1 MGGLDTMVQKRNNK
15 FSPLLWNAAG
25 LCIFIAVGS
34 KVAWGTWYFPELSG
48 NGTPPVGRAFEFVLL
63 LALPYGLASLLVWK
77 YLRYPRVG
85 RFSCLFLCSASV
97 WVSAVFCIAMLQL
110 YYSRPFLILGFLFQM
125 IWCFAAY
132 RLFLD
137 PARLRLAIAPGGV
150 ADILAKK
157 PLCNWEILKKPV
169 FPDLPIDGLVIDLHR
184 NNISPEWICFIAE
197 CSMKRIPLFHAATM
211 YENLTGR
218 VCLDHMSKDILRE
231 MAVPRIYTFLK
242 HPFDLFIVSLTLPVW
257 LPLLGIVALLVRLAS
272 GHPVF
277 FRQERIGRF
286 GQPFTILK
294 FRSLETAEDG
304 VVQSTPIGGFLRKH
318 RLDELPQ
325 LFNVIK
331 GEMSLVG
338 PRPEQTA
345 LVSKYEAA
353 IPFYAFRAALR
364 PGITGWAQ
372 VCWKY
377 ADNTD
382 DTRIKLEYDIFY
394 LKRFSF
400 WLDLLIL
407 AKTIRT
413 ILFGAGSGNG
423 R

>member
-1 MGGLDTMVQKRNNK
+1 MDPKRDNK
-15 FSPLLWNAAG
+15 FSLFLWNTAG
-25 LCIFIAVGS
+25 LCIFLSAGS
-34 KVAWGTWYFPELSG
+34 KIAWGTWYFPALSG
-48 NGTPPVGRAFEFVLL
+48 DGTPPVETVSEFVLL
-63 LALPYGLASLLVWK
+63 LALSYGLASLLVWK

-85 RFSCLFLCSASV
+85 RFSCLFLCSVSV
-97 WVSAVFCIAMLQL
+97 WISAVFCIAMLRL
-110 YYSRPFLILGFLFQM
+110 YYSRIFLLMGFLFQM
-125 IWCFAAY
+125 IWSFAGY

-137 PARLRLAIAPGGV
+137 PTRLRLALAPGGV
-150 ADILAKK
+150 ADILVKT
-157 PLCNWEILKKPV
+157 PLCSWEILTNPV
-169 FPDLPIDGLVIDLHR
+169 FPELPFDGLVIDLHR
-184 NNISPEWICFIAE
+184 NDISPEWIRFIAE
-197 CSMKRIPLFHAATM
+197 CSLKRIPLFHAATM

-218 VCLDHMSKDILRE
+218 VSLDHMGKDILRE
-231 MAVPRIYTFLK
+231 MAAPRAYTFLK
-242 HPFDLFIVSLTLPVW
+242 HPFELFVVALSLPVW
-257 LPLLGIVALLVRLAS
+257 LPLLGIVALLVRFGA

-286 GQPFTILK
+286 GKPFAILK

-304 VVQSTPIGGFLRKH
+304 VMHSTPVGGFLRKH

-325 LFNVIK
+325 LLNVLK
-331 GEMSLVG
+331 GDMSLVG

-377 ADNTD
+377 AENTD
-382 DTRIKLEYDIFY
+382 DNRIKLEYDIFY

-407 AKTIRT
+407 TKTVRT
-413 ILFGAGSGNG
+413 ILFGAGSGSG
-423 R
+423 KE